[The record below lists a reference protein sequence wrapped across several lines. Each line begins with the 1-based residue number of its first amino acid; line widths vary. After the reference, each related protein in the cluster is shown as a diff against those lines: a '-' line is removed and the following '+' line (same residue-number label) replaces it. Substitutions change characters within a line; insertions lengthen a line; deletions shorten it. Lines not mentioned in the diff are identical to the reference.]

1 MRVRGPAVAV
11 VVSAVLGGCG
21 AGGHHAHAV
30 TTTRPAAAA
39 LDGCVRAG
47 RGVRLV
53 SFAAPGERVPAA
65 IVGDGPIGVVFANQ
79 SGSDVCDWLPFAR
92 RIAGRGFRALLFDYA
107 AASNVDET
115 VAALRAVRRDGARS
129 TALVGAS
136 LGGMV
141 AVRVAARRPAG
152 LRSVVT
158 LSAERSGRSMGDTV
172 RFARRVHI
180 PSLYVGTTDDGWTTF
195 GADTRALH
203 RATPAR
209 VDQMVLLPGSEHGVD
224 ILGGPHGATAQRLV
238 MRFIGPTPARHPR
251 RP

>member
-11 VVSAVLGGCG
+11 VVSAALGGCG
-21 AGGHHAHAV
+21 GGGSHAHAV
-30 TTTRPAAAA
+30 TATKRSAAA
-39 LDGCVRAG
+39 LDGCVRPG

-53 SFAAPGERVPAA
+53 SFQAPGERVPAA

-79 SGSDVCDWLPFAR
+79 SGNDMCGWLPFAR
-92 RIAGRGFRALLFDYA
+92 RLAGQGFRSLLFDYA

-115 VAALRAVRRDGARS
+115 IAALRAVRSDGARS

-141 AVRVAARRPAG
+141 AVRVAARRHVG
-152 LRSVVT
+152 LSSVVT

-172 RFARRVHI
+172 AFARRVHV
-180 PSLYVGTTDDGWTTF
+180 PSLYVGTKNDGWTTF

-209 VDQMVLLPGSEHGVD
+209 IDRMVLLSGSEHGVD
-224 ILGGPHGATAQRLV
+224 ILAGPHGSAVQRAV
-238 MRFIGPTPARHPR
+238 MRFLRITPARHPR